1 MRSVCLAV
9 RSNFVNKLW
18 NAGKYM
24 QLCIQNVATANGAA
38 DSVAWERPHRLWTV
52 SDLQSMRLPER
63 FIVSRCHQ
71 VIASVTTCLSSHQF
85 GEAGRII
92 SDFLWDEVADWFIEM
107 SKAHIRHSDPVVRQ
121 QALHTLLYVWDIS
134 LRLLHPYMPY
144 VTEALWQ
151 QLPAT
156 ASSAASTESLMTA
169 AWPDFQSPDAIA
181 SVGDVD
187 DDALKTFAKVQALV
201 RAVRNARADF
211 QVDASKKIALYV
223 RTSNT
228 LIQQALEEEKA
239 SLLMFGKI
247 DDSKYHVLSWDS
259 EAAVHMR
266 ASVAAGGVVHLVIS
280 EDIEAFLPQADF
292 LDREKEQAR
301 LTKQREKLLKDVTA
315 LETRLANP
323 NFANKAP
330 PHLVKEVHD
339 KLHDLRQQL
348 LTVDTTLQSL

>member
-1 MRSVCLAV
+1 MCR
-9 RSNFVNKLW
+9 NFVNKLW

-24 QLCIQNVATANGAA
+24 QLCIQNVATANNGGAA
-38 DSVAWERPHRLWTV
+38 DADAVVAWERPHRLWTA
-52 SDLQSMRLPER
+52 SDMQSMRLPER

-107 SKAHIRHSDPVVRQ
+107 SKAHIRHTDPVIRQ

-151 QLPAT
+151 QLPA
-156 ASSAASTESLMTA
+156 APSSSESLMTA
-169 AWPDFQSPDAIA
+169 AWPDFQSPDATTT
-181 SVGDVD
+181 VGDVD
-187 DDALKTFAKVQALV
+187 DEALKTFAKVQALV
-201 RAVRNARADF
+201 RAIRNARADF

-223 RTSNT
+223 RTSNPLMQQT
-228 LIQQALEEEKA
+228 LDEEKA

-247 DDSKYHVLSWDS
+247 DENKYHVLSWES
-259 EAAVHMR
+259 EAAVNMR

-301 LTKQREKLLKDVTA
+301 LTKQREKLLKDVTG

-330 PHLVKEVHD
+330 PHLVKEVQD
-339 KLHDLRQQL
+339 KLQDLRQQL
-348 LTVDTTLQSL
+348 LTVETTLQSL

>member
-1 MRSVCLAV
+1 MCAC
-9 RSNFVNKLW
+9 SNFVNKLW

-24 QLCIQNVATANGAA
+24 QLCIQHVATASGTE
-38 DSVAWERPHRLWTV
+38 SMAWERPHRLWTA

-85 GEAGRII
+85 GEAGRLI

-107 SKAHIRHSDPVVRQ
+107 SKAHIRHSDPVIRQ

-151 QLPAT
+151 QLPAST
-156 ASSAASTESLMTA
+156 TTMSSDSLMTA
-169 AWPDFQSPDAIA
+169 AWPDFQSTDATPTM
-181 SVGDVD
+181 GDVD

-201 RAVRNARADF
+201 RAIRNARADF
-211 QVDASKKIALYV
+211 QVDAGKKIALYV
-223 RTSNT
+223 RTSNPMV
-228 LIQQALEEEKA
+228 QQALEEEMA

-247 DDSKYHVLSWDS
+247 DEGKYHVLPWES
-259 EAAVHMR
+259 EMAVNMR
-266 ASVAAGGVVHLVIS
+266 ASVATGGVVHLVIS
-280 EDIEAFLPQADF
+280 EDVEAFLPQADF

-301 LTKQREKLLKDVTA
+301 LTKQREKLLKDVTG

-323 NFANKAP
+323 NFAHKAP
-330 PHLVKEVHD
+330 PHLVKEVQD
-339 KLHDLRQQL
+339 KLQDLRQQL
-348 LTVDTTLQSL
+348 QTVEATLQSL